1 MPEQHI
7 LDRLTTLEA
16 KIDKLN
22 STVSSMQDGLLVL
35 LGGVVS
41 CANSNFSGAGEYGIS
56 AIGGGIVFA
65 YQANASIGNDPNEV
79 GHNGIVLY

>member
-22 STVSSMQDGLLVL
+22 STVSSIETPNTLT
-35 LGGVVS
+35 
-41 CANSNFSGAGEYGIS
+41 AAGI
-56 AIGGGIVFA
+56 IFK
-65 YQANASIGNDPNEV
+65 
-79 GHNGIVLY
+79 